1 VDSEANLA
9 YLPDDSQA
17 LKAMLVALIDGIRQS
32 NAHCCAGVFGGALE
46 L

>member
-1 VDSEANLA
+1 MKIPQSIPPARKFTIMQFN
-9 YLPDDSQA
+9 
-17 LKAMLVALIDGIRQS
+17 GIRQS